1 MDKFHNKTIF
11 FYGTLKDRDVREA
24 VLDKHANNL
33 ILIDAFIKGYKLFKV
48 RNTNYPLIIR
58 DPLTKNCI
66 YGFLVNGINT
76 EIINK
81 LDLFEGENYSRFETY
96 AYKANEKLKIKTE
109 IYMPNKS
116 LEYLDEWT
124 FDDWYKFNKKKFF
137 EDDFNKNGIL
147 SPK

>member
-58 DPLTKNCI
+58 DSLTKNCI
-66 YGFLVNGINT
+66 YGVLVNGINT

-81 LDLFEGENYSRFETY
+81 LDLFEGENYSRFKTY
-96 AYKANEKLKIKTE
+96 AYIANEKLKIKTE

-116 LEYLDEWT
+116 LEYLDEWI